1 MKHVILILF
10 VVGIVSCSQGRK
22 EAALPPADSAQP
34 AFSGYCGYVT
44 AAELEEALGTVL
56 TESPKE
62 ITEDYLG
69 GFGCSFVGANDS
81 KGANFGYIIFPSDQA
96 FDNLHDYDPFSG
108 VGDEAYLLNGADA
121 QQLWAREGDRYVM
134 VALGEVPR
142 TEKSAKLARLILER
156 LKTKPLN

>member
-1 MKHVILILF
+1 MKPVILILF
-10 VVGIVSCSQGRK
+10 GIGMVSCSQRK
-22 EAALPPADSAQP
+22 NDASGPPADAWQP

-44 AAELEEALGTVL
+44 TAELEEALGATL
-56 TESPKE
+56 TESPEE
-62 ITEDYLG
+62 ITDDYRG

-81 KGANFGYIIFPSDQA
+81 RGANFGYIIFPSAEA
-96 FDNLHDYDPFSG
+96 FDNLHDYVPFSG

-121 QQLWAREGDRYVM
+121 QQLWAREDDRYVM
-134 VALGEVPR
+134 VAIGDVPR